1 MKYAPVIGL
10 EIHVQLKTKTK
21 MFCSC
26 ATHNS
31 AVSPNANV
39 CPICLGNPGVLPVT
53 NEQAVR
59 YGILMG
65 LALNCEIAEHSKF
78 DRKNYFYP
86 DLPKGYQIS
95 QFDLPIAIN
104 GHLDIDVPGGLRET
118 AHIGITR
125 AHLEED
131 AAKNIHAENG
141 KTYVDFNRGGTPLI
155 EIVTEPDFKSPLEA
169 KTFLQELR
177 LIARYLGVS
186 DADME
191 KGHLR
196 CDANI
201 SLRPA
206 DDDGVPLSPTL
217 YPKTEVKNINSFR
230 HVERALEHE
239 IQRQTKLWEAG
250 TPPMVSTTR
259 GWNDAK
265 QMTEDQRT
273 KEGAA
278 DYRYF
283 PEPDIPALE
292 LKDLADEM
300 RRQLP
305 ELPAKR
311 RARFVQEYA
320 LKPSDARQICEDPAL
335 ADFTEHVF
343 SELGEWLENVPKME
357 DEEGN
362 LVGKE
367 QARLAKLVS
376 GWLLSKLGGLLVQRS
391 IDVRTMKI
399 SPENFAEFITL
410 LASNKLNNA
419 GGLKVLDKMLDDGS
433 DPSHVMEDAQL
444 GQMDD
449 AGALAEIVDRVVES
463 HPAELARYRAGEE
476 QLLKFFIGMVMKES
490 EGTADPGLSK
500 NMIKVKLNQENTA
513 E

>member
-10 EIHVQLKTKTK
+10 EIHVQLKTQTK
-21 MFCSC
+21 MFCGC
-26 ATHNS
+26 KTHDS
-31 AVSPNANV
+31 AVTPNTNI
-39 CPICLGNPGVLPVT
+39 CPICMGHPGVLPVT

-65 LALNCEIAEHSKF
+65 LALNCSIAEHSKF

-86 DLPKGYQIS
+86 DLPKAYQIS
-95 QFDLPIAIN
+95 QFDLPIAEH
-104 GHLDIDVPGGLRET
+104 GYLDIEVPGGVRENVR
-118 AHIGITR
+118 IGITR

-131 AAKNIHAENG
+131 AAKNFHGENG

-155 EIVTEPDFKSPLEA
+155 EIVSEPDFQTPQEA
-169 KTFLQELR
+169 KIFLQELR

-201 SLRPA
+201 SLREV
-206 DDDGVPLSPTL
+206 DDQGIPLSQNL
-217 YPKTEVKNINSFR
+217 NPKTEVKNINSFK
-230 HVERALEHE
+230 HVERALEYE

-250 TPPMVSTTR
+250 TPPMISTTR

-265 QMTEDQRT
+265 QITEEQRT
-273 KEGAA
+273 KEEAA

-283 PEPDIPALE
+283 PEPDIPVLAL
-292 LKDLADEM
+292 KAIADEM
-300 RRQLP
+300 QRELP

-311 RARFVQEYA
+311 RVRFVEEYQ
-320 LKPSDARQICEDPAL
+320 LKPSDARQICEDPVL

-343 SELGEWLENVPKME
+343 SELGSWLDSLPEME
-357 DEEGN
+357 SREGEMYE
-362 LVGKE
+362 KE
-367 QARLAKLVS
+367 KTRFAKLVS
-376 GWLLSKLGGLLVQRS
+376 GWLLSKLGGLLIQRG

-410 LASNKLNNA
+410 IATNKLNNA

-449 AGALAEIVDRVVES
+449 AGALAEIVDRIIES
-463 HPAELARYRAGEE
+463 HPDELERYKAGDEK
-476 QLLKFFIGMVMKES
+476 LLMFFIGMAMKES
-490 EGTADPGLSK
+490 EGTADPGLTK
-500 NMIKVKLNQENTA
+500 NLLKVKLNSEDA
-513 E
+513 S

>member
-1 MKYAPVIGL
+1 MMYEAVIGL

-21 MFCSC
+21 MFCGC
-26 ATHNS
+26 PTHDS
-31 AVSPNANV
+31 AVAPNEHV
-39 CPICLGNPGVLPVT
+39 CPLCLGIPGVLPVT

-59 YGILMG
+59 YGVLMG

-104 GHLDIDVPGGLRET
+104 GFVEIDVPGGLRET
-118 AHIGITR
+118 ARIGITR

-131 AAKNIHAENG
+131 AAKNLHAENG

-169 KTFLQELR
+169 KLFLQELL

-201 SLRPA
+201 SLRPV
-206 DDDGVPLSPTL
+206 DDEGVPLKSVL
-217 YPKTEVKNINSFR
+217 YPKTEIKNINSFR

-265 QMTEDQRT
+265 QITEEQRT

-292 LKDLADEM
+292 LKELADQM
-300 RRQLP
+300 RSLLP

-311 RARFVQEYA
+311 RIRLMQEYA
-320 LKPSDARQICEDPAL
+320 LKPSDARQICEDPVL
-335 ADFTEHVF
+335 ANFTEQVF
-343 SELGEWLENVPKME
+343 SELSAWLESIPKME
-357 DEEGN
+357 DGEGN

-376 GWLLSKLGGLLVQRS
+376 GWLLSKLGGL
-391 IDVRTMKI
+391 
-399 SPENFAEFITL
+399 
-410 LASNKLNNA
+410 
-419 GGLKVLDKMLDDGS
+419 
-433 DPSHVMEDAQL
+433 
-444 GQMDD
+444 
-449 AGALAEIVDRVVES
+449 
-463 HPAELARYRAGEE
+463 
-476 QLLKFFIGMVMKES
+476 
-490 EGTADPGLSK
+490 
-500 NMIKVKLNQENTA
+500 
-513 E
+513 